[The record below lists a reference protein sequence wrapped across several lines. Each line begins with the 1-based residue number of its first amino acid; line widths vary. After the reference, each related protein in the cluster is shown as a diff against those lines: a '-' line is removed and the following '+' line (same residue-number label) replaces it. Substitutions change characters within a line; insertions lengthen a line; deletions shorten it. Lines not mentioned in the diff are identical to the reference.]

1 MKNVLSA
8 TASDMTASDTG
19 SSWTLRHLV
28 AGVVASL
35 RKSAADRSLRRQLAG
50 LDDAILRD
58 IGIGE
63 DEICRVRSG
72 HSFTPR
78 AWL

>member
-1 MKNVLSA
+1 MKTA
-8 TASDMTASDTG
+8 FTASHADIGTVDNNSDW
-19 SSWTLRHLV
+19 SPRALIAAIIAR
-28 AGVVASL
+28 L
-35 RKSAADRSLRRQLAG
+35 RKSAADRSLRHQLAA

-63 DEICRVRSG
+63 DEIPRVRAG

-78 AWL
+78 AWM

>member
-1 MKNVLSA
+1 MKTA
-8 TASDMTASDTG
+8 FTASTADIGTDETVTAWSPRAV
-19 SSWTLRHLV
+19 LAAV
-28 AGVVASL
+28 FASL

-63 DEICRVRSG
+63 DEIWRVRAG
-72 HSFTPR
+72 DAFTPR

>member
-1 MKNVLSA
+1 MKA
-8 TASDMTASDTG
+8 AFTASADDLVPDDAS
-19 SSWTLRHLV
+19 SQW
-28 AGVVASL
+28 SL
-35 RKSAADRSLRRQLAG
+35 RGVFASSVAAMRNRAANRSLRRQLSG

-63 DEICRVRSG
+63 DEIWRMRAG
-72 HSFTPR
+72 NAFTPR